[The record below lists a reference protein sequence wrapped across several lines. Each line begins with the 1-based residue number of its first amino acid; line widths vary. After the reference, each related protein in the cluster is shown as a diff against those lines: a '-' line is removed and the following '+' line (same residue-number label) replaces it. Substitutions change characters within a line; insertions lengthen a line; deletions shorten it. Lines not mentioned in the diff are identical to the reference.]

1 MYKVYGMKGSGSAI
15 VEALLELSQQPYK
28 VVEVERDADGQFPAT
43 YAAIN
48 PLCQVPALVL
58 PDGSIMTESGAITVY
73 LADLHTGPRLAPA
86 TDHPQRGK
94 YLRWMFYLAAN
105 IYMSDLR
112 VYYPQRYVT
121 DPGLADSVRLAAE
134 ERMAME
140 WNVLAEALGD
150 GPFILGSKMS
160 AADIYA
166 AVLTTWNTDTRSFF
180 RKHPNIRSLYDGVTA
195 NPVIAGVLARHDLII

>member
-1 MYKVYGMKGSGSAI
+1 MYKIYGMKGSGSAI
-15 VEALLELSQQPYK
+15 VEALLELSRQPYK
-28 VVEVERDADGQFPAT
+28 VVEVERDAHGRFSAT

-58 PDGSIMTESGAITVY
+58 PDGSVMTESGAITVY
-73 LADLHTGPRLAPA
+73 LADLHPGLGLAPA

-121 DPGLADSVRLAAE
+121 DPSLADPVRLAAV
-134 ERMAME
+134 ERMATE
-140 WNVLAEALGD
+140 WQVLADALGE
-150 GPFILGSKMS
+150 GPFILGSNMS

-166 AVLTTWNTDTRSFF
+166 AVLATWNTDTRSFF
-180 RKHPNIRSLYDGVTA
+180 RKHPNIRSLYDGVIA
-195 NPVIAGVLARHDLII
+195 NPVIAGVLARHDLMV